1 MKWSKIW
8 SLRHWGHVFR
18 RIPVLLRSPRV
29 PLADKLLLL
38 VPALVYWVMPDV
50 LPFIPIDDIAVTMAL
65 MNWFVSR
72 AEKKEQAG
80 YKRMEVNRDDR

>member
-80 YKRMEVNRDDR
+80 YKRIEVNRDER